1 MEIKNTS
8 KELID
13 SIKKRLD
20 ENESLEIQ
28 GEDYFYDSEENIFI
42 DINNDVCRALGYS
55 NPRDALVKH
64 VDEDDKKVMSSLMSQ
79 NATLEIPNRGIN
91 VINESGLYSLIL
103 RSRKTRGPYETRM
116 SQNATPLTN

>member
-8 KELID
+8 KEVID

-42 DINNDVCRALGYS
+42 DIDNDVVVYRTLEEELNEWDFLYV
-55 NPRDALVKH
+55 NK
-64 VDEDDKKVMSSLMSQ
+64 DEDYADSIIDFIKDNYEGTSRHDLLSFVCDKYDKDFYKVNDRL
-79 NATLEIPNRGIN
+79 
-91 VINESGLYSLIL
+91 
-103 RSRKTRGPYETRM
+103 
-116 SQNATPLTN
+116 